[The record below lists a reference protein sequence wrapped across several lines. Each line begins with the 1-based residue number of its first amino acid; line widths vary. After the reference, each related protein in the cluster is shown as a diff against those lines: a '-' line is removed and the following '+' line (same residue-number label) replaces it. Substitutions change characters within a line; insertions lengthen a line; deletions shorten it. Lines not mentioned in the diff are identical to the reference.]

1 MNTFK
6 QYFLKLLF
14 ITVSMLI
21 LSAPLVLLQIYYPK
35 AAHSVSGF
43 VMGHFWVFTVMRLLL
58 IAGVFVI
65 WPVCI
70 RHYAKNHEWTAAK
83 TQFWIAQRFRVM
95 AWMMVIELL
104 ICQNILFH
112 VFF

>member
-6 QYFLKLLF
+6 RYFLKLLF

-43 VMGHFWVFTVMRLLL
+43 VMGHFWVFTLLRLLL

-65 WPVCI
+65 WPVFVE
-70 RHYAKNHEWTAAK
+70 RFAKSHEWTDAK
-83 TQFWIAQRFRVM
+83 TQFWLSQRYRVTG
-95 AWMMVIELL
+95 WMVIIEILV
-104 ICQNILFH
+104 CQNILLRLL
-112 VFF
+112 